1 MATRGTD
8 HPLRFRPVTRS
19 SRALPLVVATLALA
33 GCSYSVNGTALPDPN
48 TSTTTAAKTSA
59 PSSSAAAGPAP
70 KIATPRTVAGVDPC
84 KMLDAADLKAIG
96 TFKRDPRR
104 QDDAIPESCQYL
116 LDDGSANGRT
126 VVTALYQRY
135 EQVRERQKG
144 GTEQLV
150 EGHTTWLFC
159 QLSGPEEVC
168 TATIAVNANRSI
180 LVAMAQTG
188 GVPEQMVVGMAPLLK
203 AALARIPVA

>member
-1 MATRGTD
+1 
-8 HPLRFRPVTRS
+8 VTRS
-19 SRALPLVVATLALA
+19 SRALLLVVAALALA
-33 GCSYSVNGTALPDPN
+33 GCSYSVNGSALPDPN
-48 TSTTTAAKTSA
+48 TPTTTTTKTSA

-70 KIATPRTVAGVDPC
+70 KIAKPRTVAGVDPC
-84 KMLDAADLKAIG
+84 KMLDAADLKPIG
-96 TFKRDPRR
+96 TFKREPRR

-116 LDDGSANGRT
+116 LDDGTAKGRT

-144 GTEQLV
+144 GSEQLV
-150 EGHTTWLFC
+150 EGHSTWLLC

-168 TATIAVNANRSI
+168 TATVAVNANRSI
-180 LVAMAQTG
+180 LVAVTQTG
-188 GVPEQMVVGMAPLLK
+188 GVPEQMVVAMTPLIK